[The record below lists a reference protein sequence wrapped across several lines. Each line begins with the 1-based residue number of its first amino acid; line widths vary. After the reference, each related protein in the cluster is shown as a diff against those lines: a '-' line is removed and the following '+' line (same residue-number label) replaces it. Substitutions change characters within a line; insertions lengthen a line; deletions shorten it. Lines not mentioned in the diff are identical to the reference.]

1 MTTTIAARAT
11 KTAYA
16 DQKMV
21 ETMTL
26 TSHRIVA
33 IDGPAGSGKTT
44 LANRL
49 AEHFALDFLDTGL
62 LYRATARK
70 LLDAD
75 SNLLSADN
83 KTNDV
88 AAAERAARSITP
100 DDLDP
105 TDLMTE
111 IIGQTASKVAVI
123 PEVRKTLLDLQR
135 QFGHEGHG
143 AVLVGRD
150 IGTVVRPDATHK
162 IFVTA
167 SVEQRAKRRCKQLQE
182 RGVGAIYGHVL
193 EELCQRDARD
203 QSRAVAPLVPA
214 KDAFVLDTTDQT
226 IDMAFDAAVAFIRG
240 R

>member
-1 MTTTIAARAT
+1 MTEAP
-11 KTAYA
+11 
-16 DQKMV
+16 
-21 ETMTL
+21 
-26 TSHRIVA
+26 HRIVA

-49 AEHFALDFLDTGL
+49 ADHFALDFLDTGL
-62 LYRATARK
+62 LYRATARRV
-70 LLDAD
+70 LAAGTATD
-75 SNLLSADN
+75 
-83 KTNDV
+83 DV
-88 AAAERAARSITP
+88 AVAEAAARSITP

-105 TDLMTE
+105 KTLMTE

-123 PEVRKTLLDLQR
+123 AEVRTALLDLQR
-135 QFGHEGHG
+135 SFGAQGRG

-182 RGVGAIYGHVL
+182 RGVAVIYDRVF

-226 IDMAFDAAVAFIRG
+226 IGMAFKAAAAFIASHQVTN
-240 R
+240 

>member
-1 MTTTIAARAT
+1 MLDHELLLRTGSETIVDVK
-11 KTAYA
+11 KT
-16 DQKMV
+16 V
-21 ETMTL
+21 ETMTAP
-26 TSHRIVA
+26 SHRIIA

-44 LANRL
+44 LAEKL
-49 AEHFALDFLDTGL
+49 AAHFDLAFLDTGL
-62 LYRATARK
+62 LYRATASR
-70 LLDAD
+70 LLA
-75 SNLLSADN
+75 LG
-83 KTNDV
+83 KTVEAVDV
-88 AAAERAARSITP
+88 AEAAARSITA

-105 TDLMTE
+105 SKLMTE

-123 PEVRKTLLDLQR
+123 PAVRSALLALQR
-135 QFGHEGHG
+135 EFGNDGEG

-167 SVEQRAKRRCKQLQE
+167 SVEQRAKRRCKQLQD
-182 RGVGAIYGHVL
+182 RGAEAIYERVL

-226 IDMAFDAAVAFIRG
+226 IDMAFAASVAFVKG
-240 R
+240 RQLAV

>member
-1 MTTTIAARAT
+1 ME
-11 KTAYA
+11 
-16 DQKMV
+16 V
-21 ETMTL
+21 
-26 TSHRIVA
+26 SHRIVA

-44 LANRL
+44 LAERL
-49 AEHFALDFLDTGL
+49 ATSLDLDFLDTGL

-70 LLDAD
+70 LLVAG
-75 SNLLSADN
+75 
-83 KTNDV
+83 KTVGDI
-88 AAAERAARSITP
+88 AIAEEAARSITSE
-100 DDLDP
+100 DLDP
-105 TDLMTE
+105 ATLMTE
-111 IIGQTASKVAVI
+111 IIGQTASRVAVI
-123 PEVRKTLLDLQR
+123 PAVRSALLDLQR
-135 QFGHEGHG
+135 RFGDDGRG

-182 RGVGAIYGHVL
+182 RGVAAIYDRVL

-226 IDMAFDAAVAFIRG
+226 IDMAFNAAVAFIKG
-240 R
+240 RQLAV

>member
-1 MTTTIAARAT
+1 MTETI
-11 KTAYA
+11 
-16 DQKMV
+16 
-21 ETMTL
+21 
-26 TSHRIVA
+26 HRIAA

-44 LANRL
+44 LALRL
-49 AEHFALDFLDTGL
+49 AKHFELAFLDTGL

-70 LLDAD
+70 LLTAD
-75 SNLLSADN
+75 RPVDDIDFA
-83 KTNDV
+83 TH
-88 AAAERAARSITP
+88 AARSITP

-105 TDLMTE
+105 MALMTE

-123 PEVRKTLLDLQR
+123 PEVRSALLTLQR
-135 QFGHEGHG
+135 QFGNDQQG

-167 SVEQRAKRRCKQLQE
+167 SVEQRAKRRCKQLRE
-182 RGVGAIYGHVL
+182 RGVAVIYGDVL

-226 IDMAFDAAVAFIRG
+226 IDMAFDASVAFIEG
-240 R
+240 RQIAV

>member
-1 MTTTIAARAT
+1 MTETI
-11 KTAYA
+11 
-16 DQKMV
+16 
-21 ETMTL
+21 
-26 TSHRIVA
+26 HRIVA

-44 LANRL
+44 LALRL
-49 AEHFALDFLDTGL
+49 ANHFQLDFLDTGL

-70 LLDAD
+70 LLARGKTAD
-75 SNLLSADN
+75 DIAL
-83 KTNDV
+83 
-88 AAAERAARSITP
+88 AEDAARSISP

-105 TDLMTE
+105 TALMTE

-123 PEVRKTLLDLQR
+123 PEVRNALLKLQR
-135 QFGHEGHG
+135 LFGNDRRG

-150 IGTVVRPDATHK
+150 IGTVVRPEAHHK

-167 SVEQRAKRRCKQLQE
+167 SVEQRAKRRCKQLRE
-182 RGVGAIYGHVL
+182 RGVAVIHDHVL

-226 IDMAFDAAVAFIRG
+226 IDMAFDASVAFIEG
-240 R
+240 RQTAV

>member
-1 MTTTIAARAT
+1 MTPS
-11 KTAYA
+11 
-16 DQKMV
+16 Q
-21 ETMTL
+21 
-26 TSHRIVA
+26 HRIVA

-44 LANRL
+44 LALRL
-49 AEHFALDFLDTGL
+49 ANHFGLDFLDTGL

-70 LLDAD
+70 LLDA
-75 SNLLSADN
+75 NRKLLDAN
-83 KTNDV
+83 KT
-88 AAAERAARSITP
+88 AAERAARSITP

-105 TDLMTE
+105 TALMTE

-123 PEVRKTLLDLQR
+123 PEVRNALLALQR
-135 QFGHEGHG
+135 HFGSDRPG

-167 SVEQRAKRRCKQLQE
+167 SVEQRAKRRCKQLRE
-182 RGVGAIYGHVL
+182 RGVAAIYERVL

-226 IDMAFDAAVAFIRG
+226 IDMAFDASVAFVEG
-240 R
+240 RQFAV

>member
-1 MTTTIAARAT
+1 MLALN
-11 KTAYA
+11 
-16 DQKMV
+16 KMV
-21 ETMTL
+21 EMVRE
-26 TSHRIVA
+26 TSHRIIA

-44 LANRL
+44 LAEML
-49 AEHFALDFLDTGL
+49 AAYLGLGFLDTGL
-62 LYRATARK
+62 LYRATANK
-70 LLDAD
+70 LLAAD
-75 SNLLSADN
+75 RAADD
-83 KTNDV
+83 TV
-88 AAAERAARSITP
+88 FLEHAARSITP

-105 TDLMTE
+105 KALMTE
-111 IIGQTASKVAVI
+111 IIGQTASKVAVV
-123 PEVRKTLLDLQR
+123 PEVRSALLELQR
-135 QFGHEGHG
+135 QFGNDQKG

-182 RGVGAIYGHVL
+182 RGVAVIYDRVL

-226 IDMAFDAAVAFIRG
+226 IDMAFDASVAFIRG
-240 R
+240 RQAAV

>member
-1 MTTTIAARAT
+1 MLALNR
-11 KTAYA
+11 
-16 DQKMV
+16 MV
-21 ETMTL
+21 DMVKET
-26 TSHRIVA
+26 SPRIIA

-44 LANRL
+44 LAEML
-49 AEHFALDFLDTGL
+49 AAYFGLKFLDTGL
-62 LYRATARK
+62 LYRATAKK
-70 LLDAD
+70 LLAAD
-75 SNLLSADN
+75 GRTDDTGFL
-83 KTNDV
+83 
-88 AAAERAARSITP
+88 EQAARSITP

-105 TDLMTE
+105 KALMTE
-111 IIGQTASKVAVI
+111 IIGQTASKVAVV
-123 PEVRKTLLDLQR
+123 PEVRSALLELQR
-135 QFGHEGHG
+135 QFGNDGRG

-182 RGVGAIYGHVL
+182 RGVAAIYDRVL

-226 IDMAFDAAVAFIRG
+226 IDMAFDASVAFING
-240 R
+240 RQVAV